1 MIEDLNKKIVFSST
15 FTIFLIVG
23 ALIGIAS
30 FIYYALGSHADLAWT
45 AFHLNFIFLGWCKS
59 WWCPVC
65 CSNENYRIE
74 LGKTPNEDF

>member
-45 AFHLNFIFLGWCKS
+45 AFHLNFIFWAGVS
-59 WWCPVC
+59 PV
-65 CSNENYRIE
+65 SYTHLKLPTND
-74 LGKTPNEDF
+74 LV